1 MSSMKVYFLS
11 KQLFEQEYKIQI
23 TIQEFERFVREE
35 MSVTAVRL
43 AEILNIERKGT
54 ILPNISHIGVSYET
68 EFYA

>member
-11 KQLFEQEYKIQI
+11 KQLFEQEYKMQV
-23 TIQEFERFVREE
+23 TVQEFERFIREE

-43 AEILNIERKGT
+43 AEILSVQRNGT
-54 ILPNISHIGVSYET
+54 ILSNISHIGVSYET

>member
-43 AEILNIERKGT
+43 AEILSVQRNGT
-54 ILPNISHIGVSYET
+54 LLPNISHIGVSYET